1 MATPTETSRGRAS
14 RAGRLLI
21 ALCST
26 SALSISASVLA
37 PGTAHACGVSTADGL
52 SACSLAEHDEET
64 RPRWHVGAAGIY
76 TSTAIDFSN
85 NQRMGETRSSL
96 VASLAYHPTAR
107 LSYQLAAGGT
117 LGGRLQT
124 PAGTQDF
131 SSGVTAA
138 VGASWRVIDTPRPFV
153 VLTGNLS
160 FSRERTT
167 LNGTNGMPDVS
178 ASYSAFDLRL
188 GALVGTTLWKV
199 LSPYAVGR
207 VFGGPIYWTYQGDSV
222 TGTDAHHYQ
231 LGAGATLVVARRFNV
246 FAEGI
251 PVGERSAAVGTAF
264 AF

>member
-1 MATPTETSRGRAS
+1 MATSTDRFLVAVSL
-14 RAGRLLI
+14 AG
-21 ALCST
+21 
-26 SALSISASVLA
+26 ALSISVAFLAS
-37 PGTAHACGVSTADGL
+37 GTAYACGVSTADGL
-52 SACSLAEHDEET
+52 SACSLSEHEEET
-64 RPRWHVGAAGIY
+64 RPRWHAGASAIY

-85 NQRMGETRSSL
+85 NQRRARRARRSS
-96 VASLAYHPTAR
+96 ASLAYHPTAR

-117 LGGRLQT
+117 LGGRLET

-153 VLTGNLS
+153 VVTGNLS
-160 FSRERTT
+160 FSAERTT
-167 LNGTNGMPDVS
+167 LAGTSGMPDVS
-178 ASYSAFDLRL
+178 ASYQAFDLRV

-199 LSPYAVGR
+199 LSAYAVGR
-207 VFGGPIYWTYQGDSV
+207 VFGGPIYWKYQGDSV

-231 LGAGATLVVARRFNV
+231 VGAGATLVLARRLNV

-251 PVGERSAAVGTAF
+251 PVGERSAAVGAAF

>member
-1 MATPTETSRGRAS
+1 VATSTDRF
-14 RAGRLLI
+14 LI
-21 ALCST
+21 ALGLA
-26 SALSISASVLA
+26 SALSISVSMLA
-37 PGTAHACGVSTADGL
+37 PATAHACGVSTADGL
-52 SACSLAEHDEET
+52 SACSLSEHEEET

-85 NQRMGETRSSL
+85 NVRMGETRSSL
-96 VASLAYHPTAR
+96 VASLAYHPTTR
-107 LSYQLAAGGT
+107 LTYQLAAGGT

-138 VGASWRVIDTPRPFV
+138 VGASYRIIDTPRPFV

-160 FSRERTT
+160 YSRERTT
-167 LNGTNGMPDVS
+167 LAGASGMPDVS
-178 ASYSAFDLRL
+178 ASYQAFDLRV
-188 GALVGTTLWKV
+188 GALVGTTFWKM
-199 LSPYAVGR
+199 LTPYAVGR
-207 VFGGPIYWTYQGDSV
+207 VFGGPIYWHYQGDSV

-231 LGAGATLVVARRFNV
+231 LGAGATLVIARRFNV